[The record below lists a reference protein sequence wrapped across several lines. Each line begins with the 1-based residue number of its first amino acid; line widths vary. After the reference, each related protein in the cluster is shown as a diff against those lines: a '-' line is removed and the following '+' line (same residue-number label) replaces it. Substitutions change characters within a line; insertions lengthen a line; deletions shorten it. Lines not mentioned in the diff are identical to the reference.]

1 MTTVTKLGAMTLL
14 GIGCVILGVKPCSAE
29 WFGDIYVGAS
39 LTDKHD
45 VTVHDRTAGL
55 ATYRSV
61 EFDTGLAYGLRF
73 GRYLDSVPF
82 LGFGVDYFNFSPNI
96 GPQAVRVDGCP
107 IARDSC
113 GTNKI
118 GFGSYDL
125 TSQAISFDIF
135 LRLPLLK
142 TAGPPWARIPPYLL
156 RRAPPCITTLSPPH
170 TPLFPTLPHPTPP

>member
-61 EFDTGLAYGLRF
+61 EFDTGLAYGLPF

-82 LGFGVDYFNFSPNI
+82 LGFGVDYFNFSPHLR
-96 GPQAVRVDGCP
+96 PQAGRVHCFP
-107 IARDSC
+107 
-113 GTNKI
+113 
-118 GFGSYDL
+118 
-125 TSQAISFDIF
+125 
-135 LRLPLLK
+135 LP
-142 TAGPPWARIPPYLL
+142 P
-156 RRAPPCITTLSPPH
+156 APCR
-170 TPLFPTLPHPTPP
+170 PT